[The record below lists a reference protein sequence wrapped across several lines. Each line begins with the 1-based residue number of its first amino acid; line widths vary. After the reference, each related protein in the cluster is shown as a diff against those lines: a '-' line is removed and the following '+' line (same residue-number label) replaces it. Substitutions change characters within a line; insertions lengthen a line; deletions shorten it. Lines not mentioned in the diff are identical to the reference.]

1 MTARSALAERRYSC
15 YNRVMLRAVF
25 FATAVALAGVVF
37 GQQELPKADPTDDLE
52 IEPPLLIKD
61 GKALVPIPTPDAPAG
76 DPQQL
81 QVAVDRAK
89 RAANAAERQVKAGI
103 ISKVQAEDRAL
114 KVIRL
119 ERDLANA
126 RLEAA
131 KQEHID
137 KQQQL
142 ADAKVAQAEVDEA
155 AKTEREA
162 EQAARVAAEN
172 LRRAE
177 IDAARANVDRQKKL
191 LALGSGH
198 KSDVSRA
205 EEKLTDLER

>member
-1 MTARSALAERRYSC
+1 MSC
-15 YNRVMLRAVF
+15 YNRLVLRVVCVAIF
-25 FATAVALAGVVF
+25 FSAAVAVA
-37 GQQELPKADPTDDLE
+37 QEELPKADPADDLE

-61 GKALVPIPTPDAPAG
+61 GKPLVPIATPDSPAG

-81 QVAVDRAK
+81 QIAVERAK

-114 KVIRL
+114 KVVRL

-126 RLEAA
+126 RLDAA
-131 KQEHID
+131 KQEHAD

-142 ADAKVAQAEVDEA
+142 EDGKVTQAEVDEA
-155 AKTEREA
+155 ATSEREA

-205 EEKLTDLER
+205 EEKLSQLSAVNE